1 MTKRR
6 KREHHT
12 HTRHET
18 IRIKQEIT
26 HWDQTKAR
34 ELHTETINRHEDMAD
49 ERIEHVASYTGNKYH
64 NQSFL
69 FFLNT
74 EFEPIQG
81 SCEESGNTIGT
92 HYFLIY
98 RVKQM
103 NLRLTFRKTAS
114 DFFFFIWR
122 CRLPLAHLKLWW
134 HFKANHE
141 KIACMAIF

>member
-1 MTKRR
+1 
-6 KREHHT
+6 
-12 HTRHET
+12 
-18 IRIKQEIT
+18 
-26 HWDQTKAR
+26 
-34 ELHTETINRHEDMAD
+34 MAD

-74 EFEPIQG
+74 EFEPIRG
-81 SCEESGNTIGT
+81 SCEESGNTIET

-114 DFFFFIWR
+114 DFFSLFEG
-122 CRLPLAHLKLWW
+122 AGSLWPTLNSGDTLRPIM
-134 HFKANHE
+134 KR
-141 KIACMAIF
+141 